1 MVVTMAVIIGI
12 VFGGTVGRAAGG
24 VTVTGR
30 TMAVGNGS
38 PARFVGFV
46 AENRGEDPAEVLG
59 LDVLFAF
66 SKRTASSGPN
76 MTQKSALT
84 VYRDAHSGGMRDA
97 SGVSSS
103 CLSVRLSSIRL
114 GWPVTSHC

>member
-24 VTVTGR
+24 VTETGR

-46 AENRGEDPAEVLG
+46 AENRGEDPGDVVWPGCALRVLKKNRIEPTKY
-59 LDVLFAF
+59 DTK
-66 SKRTASSGPN
+66 KRA
-76 MTQKSALT
+76 
-84 VYRDAHSGGMRDA
+84 Y
-97 SGVSSS
+97 
-103 CLSVRLSSIRL
+103 RLS
-114 GWPVTSHC
+114 